1 MRRFLVRIQERE
13 RGSGRKIRL
22 NTVDIRSDT
31 VLDTGT
37 DVDYYI
43 LDNSLQGNVV
53 SKPENMGCK
62 SPSRTNL
69 GG

>member
-37 DVDYYI
+37 DVDLY
-43 LDNSLQGNVV
+43 
-53 SKPENMGCK
+53 
-62 SPSRTNL
+62 SR
-69 GG
+69 